1 MRVHFGDLR
10 NKKPQ
15 ARWCAYLGVLPKIV
29 CALARSIGYS
39 LRLSGWKTLRRWSP
53 GRIGNFIVDNDTL
66 GVVDDPWL
74 LGIMD
79 LGRYSHGRYSLI
91 FGHSKIAERI
101 LDVSD
106 RTIGPALAS
115 CCLTV
120 CSMVWLRND
129 ASPFPPNFLPTP
141 SRLAC
146 TLSGVHF
153 LDNKALRRGNS
164 SQVNYACPTIS
175 IDGASQSD

>member
-29 CALARSIGYS
+29 CALTSAIGYS
-39 LRLSGWKTLRRWSP
+39 RRLSGWKTLRRWSP

-66 GVVDDPWL
+66 GVKNDPWSM
-74 LGIMD
+74 GIMD

-91 FGHSKIAERI
+91 AGRSKIAERI

-120 CSMVWLRND
+120 CDGL
-129 ASPFPPNFLPTP
+129 ASERRQSFPPELSTD
-141 SRLAC
+141 SKRASIYVALC
-146 TLSGVHF
+146 TLSE
-153 LDNKALRRGNS
+153 
-164 SQVNYACPTIS
+164 Q
-175 IDGASQSD
+175 QSVQTTKIRAKFAMPV